1 VARITIP
8 VEQLPAPDK
17 NGNHNIQFRVI
28 SEDRNKAS
36 AWSTLYTIKSIGQYR
51 PLQSD
56 VDFIL
61 SDSDVSVI
69 WDTPTIYNASQ
80 DFILYDV
87 TNVGSG
93 SASFTSVS
101 GYAFG
106 KLIFVDEPNRTLI
119 PGDQFYINTV
129 AFIQGILFTVKSTS
143 YTLVDSVPRFTV
155 SVTSDISNLST
166 LQTWADYADVETF
179 GTGWFNV
186 ARDIY
191 FVNQAKSASIAHNH
205 SIRFKKH
212 PTDIFVKWDSSNF
225 EYHERTDQD
234 AISISIPETAS
245 ASVRVIGTVATHG
258 FDRNTISDQ
267 IVEDLSNLFLI
278 FDTGT
283 QLI

>member
-56 VDFIL
+56 DDLTV
-61 SDSDVSVI
+61 SDSDVSVV
-69 WDTPTIYNASQ
+69 WDTPTTYNYHPSLA
-80 DFILYDV
+80 
-87 TNVGSG
+87 
-93 SASFTSVS
+93 SAS
-101 GYAFG
+101 
-106 KLIFVDEPNRTLI
+106 
-119 PGDQFYINTV
+119 
-129 AFIQGILFTVKSTS
+129 
-143 YTLVDSVPRFTV
+143 
-155 SVTSDISNLST
+155 
-166 LQTWADYADVETF
+166 
-179 GTGWFNV
+179 
-186 ARDIY
+186 
-191 FVNQAKSASIAHNH
+191 VNHNH

-212 PTDIFVKWDSSNF
+212 PTDIFVKWDSLNF

-234 AISISIPETAS
+234 SISITIPETAS
-245 ASVRVIGTVATHG
+245 ASVRVVGTIATHG
-258 FDRNTISDQ
+258 FDRNAISDQ
-267 IVEDLSNLFLI
+267 IVEDLSNLFLV

>member
-56 VDFIL
+56 VDLGI
-61 SDSDVSVI
+61 SDQELTLI
-69 WDTPTIYNASQ
+69 WETPTTYNYHPS
-80 DFILYDV
+80 
-87 TNVGSG
+87 
-93 SASFTSVS
+93 
-101 GYAFG
+101 
-106 KLIFVDEPNRTLI
+106 
-119 PGDQFYINTV
+119 
-129 AFIQGILFTVKSTS
+129 
-143 YTLVDSVPRFTV
+143 LV
-155 SVTSDISNLST
+155 
-166 LQTWADYADVETF
+166 
-179 GTGWFNV
+179 
-186 ARDIY
+186 
-191 FVNQAKSASIAHNH
+191 SASIQHNH

-267 IVEDLSNLFLI
+267 IVEDLSNLFLV